1 MSPVVTDTTIGGFA
15 HCPDSRCPGN
25 EPVPVELVRQVTE
38 FSYLDGGG
46 DMPGVEKSV
55 EHYRVADETDAKC
68 GCGRD
73 RDLSAIPRPEYS
85 PLSGFPQDGLL
96 DSKRFDPTRNQA
108 GGNDAV
114 VAELMRELRDLREQ
128 IGASAVSPDATFDN
142 LNAPTRVVSDEQVV
156 AEVVKAQKP
165 ERTPEEQAQINER
178 MAKMRAARKPKD

>member
-1 MSPVVTDTTIGGFA
+1 MTPVVTDTTIRGFA

-55 EHYRVADETDAKC
+55 EHYRVADETDARC
-68 GCGRD
+68 ECGRD

-96 DSKRFDPTRNQA
+96 DSKRFDPNRNR
-108 GGNDAV
+108 GGNDAT
-114 VAELMRELRDLREQ
+114 VAELLRQVSAQNEQMAEMRAE
-128 IGASAVSPDATFDN
+128 INGAQTDPATK
-142 LNAPTRVVSDEQVV
+142 APENV
-156 AEVVKAQKP
+156 AKP
-165 ERTPEEQAQINER
+165 QRTPEAQAALDER
-178 MAKMRAARKPKD
+178 MAKARAARGKPKD